1 MFLFLYLSLYYLA
14 RNLVAFC
21 SVGVGW
27 MEIVLTI
34 ALSVTVAIIADLI
47 KHRDNQPTYH
57 MMIMMMKARMKIIA
71 IMVLMTFTITLT
83 ITTNVVITKIIILI
97 MIIIMIIAI
106 WLLFPMCTDV
116 SACITPDDDDGNT
129 DN

>member
-1 MFLFLYLSLYYLA
+1 MFLFLFLSLYYLA

-57 MMIMMMKARMKIIA
+57 MMIMMMKARMRIDAII
-71 IMVLMTFTITLT
+71 IIVTFT
-83 ITTNVVITKIIILI
+83 TTPTTTTKIVITKIIILI
-97 MIIIMIIAI
+97 TILIIIARIIQEQEKQ
-106 WLLFPMCTDV
+106 V
-116 SACITPDDDDGNT
+116 ER
-129 DN
+129 

>member
-57 MMIMMMKARMKIIA
+57 MMIIMMMMATMRINA
-71 IMVLMTFTITLT
+71 IMIIITFTVTLT
-83 ITTNVVITKIIILI
+83 KTNNIVIVKIIILI
-97 MIIIMIIAI
+97 IIITRPKPAY
-106 WLLFPMCTDV
+106 
-116 SACITPDDDDGNT
+116 GR
-129 DN
+129 

>member
-1 MFLFLYLSLYYLA
+1 MFLSFCICLLYYLA

-57 MMIMMMKARMKIIA
+57 MMMMATMRINA
-71 IMVLMTFTITLT
+71 IMIIITFTVTLT
-83 ITTNVVITKIIILI
+83 KTNNIVIVKIIILI
-97 MIIIMIIAI
+97 IIIIIYK
-106 WLLFPMCTDV
+106 
-116 SACITPDDDDGNT
+116 S
-129 DN
+129 

>member
-1 MFLFLYLSLYYLA
+1 MHSLERILFVGFCFLYLSLYYLA

-47 KHRDNQPTYH
+47 KHRGNQPTYH
-57 MMIMMMKARMKIIA
+57 MMIIMMMMATMRINA
-71 IMVLMTFTITLT
+71 IMIIITFTVTLT
-83 ITTNVVITKIIILI
+83 KTNNIVIVKIIILI
-97 MIIIMIIAI
+97 IIIIIYK
-106 WLLFPMCTDV
+106 
-116 SACITPDDDDGNT
+116 S
-129 DN
+129 

>member
-47 KHRDNQPTYH
+47 KHRDNQPTYN

-97 MIIIMIIAI
+97 MIIAI

-116 SACITPDDDDGNT
+116 SACITPDGGQPVFLRSH
-129 DN
+129 

>member
-1 MFLFLYLSLYYLA
+1 MFLSFCICLLYYLA

-47 KHRDNQPTYH
+47 KHRGNQPTYH
-57 MMIMMMKARMKIIA
+57 VMIMMMATMRINA
-71 IMVLMTFTITLT
+71 IMIIITFTVTLT
-83 ITTNVVITKIIILI
+83 KTNNIVIVKIIILI
-97 MIIIMIIAI
+97 IIITRPKPAY
-106 WLLFPMCTDV
+106 
-116 SACITPDDDDGNT
+116 GR
-129 DN
+129 